1 MGKILDQ
8 ICEYLSFERSFV
20 NQIRIS
26 LNPDTGLEFFVEDQL
41 KYTIAKGPYFD
52 LRSATRLLEKY
63 CINAPT
69 TARNAIR
76 IAASICCPQNRS
88 ILLESSPGVGKTS
101 LIQNLAE
108 ICGFR
113 LVRLNLS
120 EHIDLSDL
128 LGSDLPAESQA
139 SSSVTFEFVFGPVS
153 RAVINDDWLLLDE
166 LNLANQAVLEG
177 LNSLLDH
184 RKELY
189 IPEVNRVLK
198 CGKNFKLFA
207 AQNPYSQGG
216 GRKQLPQ
223 SFLNR
228 FICIYLQP
236 LM

>member
-1 MGKILDQ
+1 M
-8 ICEYLSFERSFV
+8 
-20 NQIRIS
+20 
-26 LNPDTGLEFFVEDQL
+26 
-41 KYTIAKGPYFD
+41 
-52 LRSATRLLEKY
+52 
-63 CINAPT
+63 
-69 TARNAIR
+69 
-76 IAASICCPQNRS
+76 
-88 ILLESSPGVGKTS
+88 GKTS